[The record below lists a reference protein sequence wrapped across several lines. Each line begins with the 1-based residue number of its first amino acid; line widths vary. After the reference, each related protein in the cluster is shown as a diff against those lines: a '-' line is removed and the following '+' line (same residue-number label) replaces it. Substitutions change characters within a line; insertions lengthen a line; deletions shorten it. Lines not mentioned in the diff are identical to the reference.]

1 MNQPIEPLPQYPA
14 GAPAPQP
21 PPAASMPPQ
30 VRNAV
35 RAMYAGAAAS
45 IVGVII
51 EILTVSA
58 TKTAI
63 ERKSR
68 HLTASQLNSTE
79 HVLIIGFV
87 VSGLIAVAAWII
99 LAWACRNGSNWARI
113 TGTVLFALSTVDTI
127 VGLTAP
133 IAGPAKIWGG
143 LVWLVALTAIV
154 FLWRPSSTA
163 FFKRT
168 PS

>member
-1 MNQPIEPLPQYPA
+1 MYQPYPGSNTQLPEPQRPT
-14 GAPAPQP
+14 APP
-21 PPAASMPPQ
+21 S
-30 VRNAV
+30 VLNAV
-35 RAMYAGAAAS
+35 KVMYVGAATS
-45 IVGVII
+45 LLGIIIDIV
-51 EILTVSA
+51 TVSA

-63 ERKSR
+63 QKRSP
-68 HLTASQLNSTE
+68 HLSVSQVNSSQ
-79 HVLIIGFV
+79 HVLVAGFIAGGVIAAV
-87 VSGLIAVAAWII
+87 VWIVLARASKSGH
-99 LAWACRNGSNWARI
+99 NWARI
-113 TGTVLFALSTVDTI
+113 TGTALFALSTVDTI